1 MSVRSILSPYSI
13 PMRQDKTIFRVSSP
27 QNNAST
33 FSEEFFPRLYC
44 RRGFCLVLCREDGMF
59 LTEGGGK
66 PEKRGALNKS
76 ADKNA

>member
-13 PMRQDKTIFRVSSP
+13 PMRQDKTFFRVSSP

-33 FSEEFFPRLYC
+33 FSEEFPPVC
-44 RRGFCLVLCREDGMF
+44 
-59 LTEGGGK
+59 TAGGGFVLIGGRVLSDRDGGK
-66 PEKRGALNKS
+66 DEKRRVLNKS